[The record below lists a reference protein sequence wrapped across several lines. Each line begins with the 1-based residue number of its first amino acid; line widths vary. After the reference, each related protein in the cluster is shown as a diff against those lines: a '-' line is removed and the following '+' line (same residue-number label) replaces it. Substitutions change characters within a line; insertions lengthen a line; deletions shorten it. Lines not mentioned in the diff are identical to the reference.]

1 MQISIE
7 NNVLDKVDQHFN
19 GLILFTQFQCF
30 DTAQKC
36 FGLLLR
42 SSEFN
47 QLYFADSALNLR
59 WSSIMIK
66 LCVFVLTAA
75 LDIVFTLMTIQFGT
89 QRLIETQRNFVVP
102 SNRLY
107 IEIDNLIHVYQ
118 LVNILI
124 GKFNQLTFS
133 RSSSFHRCLLF
144 CLFL

>member
-42 SSEFN
+42 SFEFN

-59 WSSIMIK
+59 WRSIMIK

-89 QRLIETQRNFVVP
+89 QRLIG
-102 SNRLY
+102 RLY

-133 RSSSFHRCLLF
+133 RSSSFHRCLF